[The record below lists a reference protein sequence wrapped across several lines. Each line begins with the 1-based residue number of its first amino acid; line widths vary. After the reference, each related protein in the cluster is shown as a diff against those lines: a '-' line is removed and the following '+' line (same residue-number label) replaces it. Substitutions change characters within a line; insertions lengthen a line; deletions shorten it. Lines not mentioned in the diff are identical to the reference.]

1 MTGND
6 VILAIMENGSEPT
19 RMTKISETE
28 YEVLALDGGYEP
40 VRYRV
45 IERDG
50 KMEIYYK

>member
-1 MTGND
+1 M
-6 VILAIMENGSEPT
+6 AIFDKGSEPT
-19 RMTKISETE
+19 EMHKISDTE